1 MGVSKGIRAKK
12 KKRKRRRKRKQRA
25 FRDVLSRYNDNFM
38 LEMSPSKS
46 TSLIWRTGDMDKF
59 PSVTPPYYRM
69 KTSRA
74 LFLMSHDGLYGLQ
87 NNTHDL
93 QKQQWFSLH

>member
-25 FRDVLSRYNDNFM
+25 FRDVLSRYNDNFK

-59 PSVTPPYYRM
+59 PPVTP
-69 KTSRA
+69 S
-74 LFLMSHDGLYGLQ
+74 LLQ
-87 NNTHDL
+87 NEN
-93 QKQQWFSLH
+93 KQGLVLNVT